1 VNAFRIVAAGDSAVL
16 VELENRIDP
25 VVNETAIALATAI
38 RAAVLPG
45 VRDVVPTY
53 RSVAIHFDPLR
64 TDYDGLVARVNAWMG
79 EGPPYPQGTRPPYG
93 DPSPVPY
100 GDPPPVPYGDPPPV
114 PYGDP
119 SPVQYG
125 NPSPVQYGDP
135 SLVRVPVCYAGEF
148 GPDLAEV
155 AAFGAVSEAEAVR
168 LHTSRLYRVF
178 MLGFMPG
185 FAYMGIVDAHIAA
198 PRLSTPRV
206 RVPAGSVGIA
216 GEQTGIYSVSTPGGW
231 RIIGRTP
238 LKPFDLSRREPAL
251 FKPGDAVQFYAID
264 PGEYARLESA
274 R

>member
-1 VNAFRIVAAGDSAVL
+1 MNTFRIVAAGDAAFI

-38 RAAVLPG
+38 QSAALSG
-45 VRDVVPTY
+45 VRDVLPTY

-64 TDYDGLVARVNAWMG
+64 TDYDALVARVNTWMG
-79 EGPPYPQGTRPPYG
+79 EGSPYLQGTRPLYG

-100 GDPPPVPYGDPPPV
+100 GDP
-114 PYGDP
+114 
-119 SPVQYG
+119 SP
-125 NPSPVQYGDP
+125 
-135 SLVRVPVCYAGEF
+135 VRVPVCYAGEF
-148 GPDLAEV
+148 GPDLADV
-155 AAFGAVSEAEAVR
+155 AAFAAVSEAEAVR
-168 LHTSRLYRVF
+168 LHTSRIYRVF

-185 FAYMGIVDAHIAA
+185 FAYMGIVDEHIAA
-198 PRLSTPRV
+198 PRLSTPKV

-216 GEQTGIYSVSTPGGW
+216 GVQTGIYPVSTPGGW

-238 LKPFDLSRREPAL
+238 LKPFDLSRAEPVL

-264 PGEYARLESA
+264 PGEYARFESA

>member
-38 RAAVLPG
+38 RGAVLPG

-64 TDYDGLVARVNAWMG
+64 IDYDGLAARVNAWMG
-79 EGPPYPQGTRPPYG
+79 EGPPYPQRTRPPYG

-100 GDPPPVPYGDPPPV
+100 GDP
-114 PYGDP
+114 
-119 SPVQYG
+119 SPVL
-125 NPSPVQYGDP
+125 YGDP

-168 LHTSRLYRVF
+168 LHTTRLYRVF

-185 FAYMGIVDAHIAA
+185 FAYMGIVDPHIAA

-216 GEQTGIYSVSTPGGW
+216 GGQTGIYSVSTPGGW

>member
-64 TDYDGLVARVNAWMG
+64 TDYDALVARVNAWMG
-79 EGPPYPQGTRPPYG
+79 EEPPYPQGTRPPYG
-93 DPSPVPY
+93 DPSPVL
-100 GDPPPVPYGDPPPV
+100 
-114 PYGDP
+114 YGDP
-119 SPVQYG
+119 SPV
-125 NPSPVQYGDP
+125 
-135 SLVRVPVCYAGEF
+135 RVPVCYSGEF
-148 GPDLAEV
+148 GPDLAGV

-168 LHTSRLYRVF
+168 LHTTRLYRVF

-185 FAYMGIVDAHIAA
+185 FAYMGIVDSHIAA

-216 GEQTGIYSVSTPGGW
+216 GEQTGIYSMSTPGGW